1 MLDTGLLDTLQFSQ
15 PGLLAVGWLVLIST
29 SGASEVS
36 ELR

>member
-15 PGLLAVGWLVLIST
+15 PWSVAVAWLVLLAT